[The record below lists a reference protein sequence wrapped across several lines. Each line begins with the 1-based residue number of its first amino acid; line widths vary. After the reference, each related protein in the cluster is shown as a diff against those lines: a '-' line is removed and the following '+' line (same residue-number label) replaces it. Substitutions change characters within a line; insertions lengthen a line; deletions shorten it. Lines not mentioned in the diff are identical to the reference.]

1 MIETQIIKQGKKP
14 VAVILDFMEYQK
26 LKDIQEEYEDYKDA
40 LNAEKSTKKWHKHE
54 DVKKKLGLK

>member
-14 VAVILDFMEYQK
+14 VAVILDYNEYRK
-26 LKDIQEEYEDYKDA
+26 LKEIQEEYEDYREA
-40 LNAEKSTKKWHKHE
+40 INAEKTTKKLHRND

>member
-14 VAVILDFMEYQK
+14 VAVILDYQEYRK
-26 LKDIQEEYEDYKDA
+26 LKEIQEEYEDYHDA
-40 LNAEKSTKKWHKHE
+40 VQAEQTTKKWHGND